1 MYIIKRF
8 KLDQLKMGA
17 LLSYFT
23 MAFNIVAGLIYVP
36 WMVAKIGQADYGL
49 YTLANSLIA
58 IFMLDFGLGSAVS
71 RYIAKYRAEGRIED
85 IRNIMGIIYKLYIL
99 IDAVILAVLA
109 VLYFFLGTIY
119 VELTPAEL
127 EKFRELYIIVAAY
140 QIIAFPL
147 SPLDGILNAYEKF
160 TQLKICSLLYRV
172 LSVASVVAVLAFS
185 SDVRIVILAT
195 VSAHLITIFTKF
207 VLTKK
212 HVRLRVNFRA
222 GGRDIYKSLFS
233 FTAWTTLISIM
244 QRFTHSFAPS
254 VLGITSGALEI
265 GLYSPAV
272 QIEGYFFSLGMA
284 VNGLFLPRVSR
295 HIANKEE
302 DQILKLMIKVSRYQ
316 ALLLGLVFIGFV
328 CVGQEFMTLWLGPN
342 YTKSYYLTVII
353 LFPTLISATQQIAET
368 TVIAKKLVKYQ
379 ALCMSVTGVVG
390 LGISYLLAM
399 KIGAAGVCIGT
410 ALTSL
415 ANIIYMNFIYKK
427 KAGINVFEFYKK
439 CYLKLLPCYAI
450 ILVLGITA
458 SRLIPITG
466 WVGLGLKAVAIGI
479 IFVTVMLIGYTT
491 KEEKNRLLRFI
502 KKATQKLQRKEK
514 GER

>member
-1 MYIIKRF
+1 MKKF

-17 LLSYFT
+17 ALSYFT
-23 MAFNIVAGLIYVP
+23 MAFNTVAGLIYTP

-71 RYIAKYRAEGRIED
+71 RYIAKYRAEGRNEAIS
-85 IRNIMGIIYKLYIL
+85 NIMGVIYKLYII
-99 IDAVILAVLA
+99 IDIVILAILTGI
-109 VLYFFLGTIY
+109 YFFLGKIY

-127 EKFRELYIIVAAY
+127 EKFRILYVTVATY

-160 TQLKICSLLYRV
+160 TQLKICSLMYRV
-172 LSVASVVAVLAFS
+172 LSVVAVVFVLVFS
-185 SDVRIVILAT
+185 SDVRVVILAT
-195 VSAHLITIFTKF
+195 VSAHLITILIKF
-207 VLTKK
+207 LLTRKYVGLK
-212 HVRLRVNFRA
+212 VNFRA
-222 GGRDIYKSLFS
+222 GGRELYINLFS

-272 QIEGYFFSLGMA
+272 LLEGYFYSFGMA

-295 HIANKEE
+295 YIANKEE
-302 DQILKLMIKVSRYQ
+302 DNILKLMIKVGRYQ
-316 ALLLGLVFIGFV
+316 SMVLGLVFIGFV
-328 CVGQEFMTLWLGPN
+328 CVGKEFMALWMGPD
-342 YTKSYYLTVII
+342 YTKSYYLAIII
-353 LFPTLISATQQIAET
+353 LFPTLISATQQIAKT

-379 ALCMSVTGVVG
+379 ALCMSVTGVLG
-390 LGISYLLAM
+390 LATSYFLSI

-410 ALTSL
+410 AATSL
-415 ANIIYMNFIYKK
+415 ANITFMNFIYKK

-439 CYLKLLPCYAI
+439 CYFRLISCYAV
-450 ILVLGITA
+450 ILLLSFTATKFISLSGWIGLGI
-458 SRLIPITG
+458 
-466 WVGLGLKAVAIGI
+466 KAVVVGI
-479 IFVTVMLIGYTT
+479 IFVLTMLVGYTT
-491 KEEKNRLLRFI
+491 KEEKNLLLKFV
-502 KKATQKLQRKEK
+502 KKHYR
-514 GER
+514 

>member
-1 MYIIKRF
+1 MKKF

-23 MAFNIVAGLIYVP
+23 MAFNIVAGLIYTP

-71 RYIAKYRAEGRIED
+71 RYIAKYRAEGRIQD
-85 IRNIMGIIYKLYIL
+85 IRDITGVIYKLYIL
-99 IDAVILAVLA
+99 IDLAILAVLT
-109 VLYFFLGTIY
+109 VLYFFLGEIY

-127 EKFRELYIIVAAY
+127 EKFRILYVTVATY

-172 LSVASVVAVLAFS
+172 LSVVAVVAVLVFS

-207 VLTKK
+207 ALTEKYVPLK
-212 HVRLRVNFRA
+212 INFRA
-222 GGRDIYKSLFS
+222 GGQDIYKSLFS
-233 FTAWTTLISIM
+233 FTAWTTIISIM

-272 QIEGYFFSLGMA
+272 LIEGYFYSLGMA

-302 DQILKLMIKVSRYQ
+302 DQILKLMIKVGRYQ
-316 ALLLGLVFIGFV
+316 AMALGLAFIGFV
-328 CVGQEFMTLWLGPN
+328 CVGKEFMTLWMGPD
-342 YTKSYYLTVII
+342 YTKSYYLAIII
-353 LFPTLISATQQIAET
+353 LFPTLISATQQIAKT

-390 LGISYLLAM
+390 LGVSYLLSM

-410 ALTSL
+410 AMTSL
-415 ANIIYMNFIYKK
+415 INITYMNFIYKK

-439 CYLKLLPCYAI
+439 CYLKLVPCYAV
-450 ILVLGITA
+450 ILLLSFLAT
-458 SRLIPITG
+458 SFIPLTG
-466 WVGLGLKAVAIGI
+466 WLGLGVKAVVVGV
-479 IFVTVMLIGYTT
+479 IFVLTMLVGYTT
-491 KEEKNRLLRFI
+491 KEEKKQLGKFA
-502 KKATQKLQRKEK
+502 KKFSR
-514 GER
+514 

>member
-1 MYIIKRF
+1 MKKF

-23 MAFNIVAGLIYVP
+23 MAFNIVAGLIYTP
-36 WMVAKIGQADYGL
+36 WMVSKIGQADYGL

-71 RYIAKYRAEGRIED
+71 RYVAKYRAEGRSED
-85 IRNIMGIIYKLYIL
+85 IRNIMGVIYKLYLL
-99 IDAVILAVLA
+99 IDAVILGVLV
-109 VLYFFLGTIY
+109 VLYFFLGRIY

-127 EKFRELYIIVAAY
+127 EKFRILYVIVATY

-160 TQLKICSLLYRV
+160 TQLKICSLLYRL
-172 LSVASVVAVLAFS
+172 LSVGAVVAVLAFS

-195 VSAHLITIFTKF
+195 VFAHLITILTKF
-207 VLTKK
+207 ILTKK
-212 HVRLRVNFRA
+212 YVRLKVNFRA
-222 GGRDIYKSLFS
+222 GGRNIYKSLFS
-233 FTAWTTLISIM
+233 FTAWTAVISIM

-272 QIEGYFFSLGMA
+272 QIEGYFYSLGMA

-295 HIANKEE
+295 YIANKEE
-302 DQILKLMIKVSRYQ
+302 DQILKLMIKVGRYQ
-316 ALLLGLVFIGFV
+316 ALALGLAFIGFV
-328 CVGQEFMTLWLGPN
+328 CVGQDFMTLWMGPN
-342 YTKSYYLTVII
+342 YAKSYYLTIII
-353 LFPTLISATQQIAET
+353 LFPTLISATQQIAKT

-390 LGISYLLAM
+390 LGISYLLSM

-415 ANIIYMNFIYKK
+415 ANITYMNVIYKK
-427 KAGINVFEFYKK
+427 KAGIDVFTFYKK
-439 CYLKLLPCYAI
+439 CYLKLIPCYAI
-450 ILVLGITA
+450 ILLLSFAATYF
-458 SRLIPITG
+458 IPLTG
-466 WVGLGLKAVAIGI
+466 WLGLGVKAVAVGV
-479 IFVTVMLIGYTT
+479 IFALTMLIGYST
-491 KEEKNRLLRFI
+491 KEERQQLGKFVKKFI
-502 KKATQKLQRKEK
+502 H
-514 GER
+514 

>member
-1 MYIIKRF
+1 MYIIKRL

-23 MAFNIVAGLIYVP
+23 MAFNIVAGLIYTP
-36 WMVAKIGQADYGL
+36 WMVSKIGQADYGL

-58 IFMLDFGLGSAVS
+58 VFMLDFGLGSAVS

-99 IDAVILAVLA
+99 IDVVILAVLA
-109 VLYFFLGTIY
+109 ILYFFLGTIY
-119 VELTPAEL
+119 VELTPTEL
-127 EKFRELYIIVAAY
+127 EKFRVLYVIVATY

-160 TQLKICSLLYRV
+160 TQLKICGLLYRV
-172 LSVASVVAVLAFS
+172 LSVVAVIAVLAFS
-185 SDVRIVILAT
+185 SDVRFVILAT
-195 VSAHLITIFTKF
+195 VSAHLIAIFTKF

-233 FTAWTTLISIM
+233 FTVWTALIGIM
-244 QRFTHSFAPS
+244 ERFTHSFAPS
-254 VLGITSGALEI
+254 VLGITAGALEI
-265 GLYSPAV
+265 GIYSPAV
-272 QIEGYFFSLGMA
+272 MLEGHFYTLGMA

-302 DQILKLMIKVSRYQ
+302 DQILKLMIKVGRYQ
-316 ALLLGLVFIGFV
+316 ALALGLAFIGFV
-328 CVGQEFMTLWLGPN
+328 CVGKEFMTLWMGPE
-342 YTKSYYLTVII
+342 YAKSYYLAVII
-353 LFPTLISATQQIAET
+353 FFPTLIASTQQIAKT
-368 TVIAKKLVKYQ
+368 TVIAKKLVKYE

-390 LGISYLLAM
+390 LGISYLLST

-415 ANIIYMNFIYKK
+415 ANITYMNFIYKK
-427 KAGINVFEFYKK
+427 KAGIHVFEFYKK
-439 CYLKLLPCYAI
+439 CYFKLIPCYGV
-450 ILVLGITA
+450 ILILGITVV
-458 SRLIPITG
+458 RLIHITG
-466 WVGLGLKAVAIGI
+466 WIGFCMKAVI
-479 IFVTVMLIGYTT
+479 IAVIFAVVMLLGYTT
-491 KEEKNRLLRFI
+491 KDEKTTALRFLR
-502 KKATQKLQRKEK
+502 KAFRSITDNNP
-514 GER
+514 

>member
-1 MYIIKRF
+1 MKRF

-23 MAFNIVAGLIYVP
+23 MAFNIVAGLIYTP

-71 RYIAKYRAEGRIED
+71 RYIAKYRAEGRTED

-99 IDAVILAVLA
+99 IDVVILAVLA
-109 VLYFFLGTIY
+109 ILYFFLGTIY

-127 EKFRELYIIVAAY
+127 EKFRILYVIVATY

-172 LSVASVVAVLAFS
+172 LSVVAVVAVLVFS

-212 HVRLRVNFRA
+212 YVRLRVNFRA

-272 QIEGYFFSLGMA
+272 LIEGYFYSLGMA

-302 DQILKLMIKVSRYQ
+302 DQILKLMIKVGRYQ
-316 ALLLGLVFIGFV
+316 ALTLGLAFIGFV
-328 CVGQEFMTLWLGPN
+328 CVGKEFMTLWMGPD
-342 YTKSYYLTVII
+342 YTKSYYLAIII
-353 LFPTLISATQQIAET
+353 LFPTLISATQQIAKT

-390 LGISYLLAM
+390 LGLSYLLSM

-415 ANIIYMNFIYKK
+415 ANITYMNFVYKK
-427 KAGINVFEFYKK
+427 KAGINVFAFYKK
-439 CYLKLLPCYAI
+439 CYL
-450 ILVLGITA
+450 
-458 SRLIPITG
+458 RLIPCYTVILILGLAAARLIPVAG
-466 WVGLGLKAVAIGI
+466 WLGLGIKAIAVGI
-479 IFVTVMLIGYTT
+479 IFAVVMLIGYTT
-491 KEEKNRLLRFI
+491 KDDKQMILRFI
-502 KKATQKLQRKEK
+502 KKLSK
-514 GER
+514 